1 MYFALNVMNVLC
13 VKRRQTRQGNRE
25 SFSFFKTTCLWS
37 LIWKMWL
44 MNFLPR
50 LQPIVILILFI
61 AFLWIFGINAYQ
73 KYRSYEVY
81 IKETVVEY
89 PEGLEAPAMTIC
101 VDAVRGERE
110 IDKNFSKRFLRDLP
124 SMPEGRMLQLTEETG
139 CLGLKEKLFAT

>member
-13 VKRRQTRQGNRE
+13 FVREKKANMAGESGIIFFFYDHLFMITRMR
-25 SFSFFKTTCLWS
+25 
-37 LIWKMWL
+37 KMWL
-44 MNFLPR
+44 MKLIPR

-61 AFLWIFGINAYQ
+61 AFLWIFGIKAYN

-101 VDAVRGERE
+101 VDAVREEGK
-110 IDKNFSKRFLRDLP
+110 IHINFSKSLFRDLP
-124 SMPEGRMLQLTEETG
+124 FMPEGRMLQLT
-139 CLGLKEKLFAT
+139 

>member
-1 MYFALNVMNVLC
+1 MISHMRMRLL
-13 VKRRQTRQGNRE
+13 K
-25 SFSFFKTTCLWS
+25 
-37 LIWKMWL
+37 LI
-44 MNFLPR
+44 PR

-101 VDAVRGERE
+101 VDAVRE
-110 IDKNFSKRFLRDLP
+110 
-124 SMPEGRMLQLTEETG
+124 EGGDTY
-139 CLGLKEKLFAT
+139 